1 MLLVVFNEGYYQ
13 YMMFFYHGS
22 LESLESL
29 GNEKV
34 ITFDQAQ
41 RCHFD
46 SPFDLSGHLSTRD
59 LTWKWDEMG
68 QRLLAELN
76 AQ

>member
-13 YMMFFYHGS
+13 YMMFFYHG
-22 LESLESL
+22 SLESL

-46 SPFDLSGHLSTRD
+46 SPFDLSGHLRTRD

-68 QRLLAELN
+68 QSLLAELN